1 MDVKEIKK
9 ELRKEL
15 SFLGSE
21 SKLTAEIIRDRINKI
36 FDFWNSEK
44 GRVIDAAE
52 KEKVIRELC
61 DEFLG

>member
-21 SKLTAEIIRDRINKI
+21 SKLTPEVLRDRINKI
-36 FDFWNSEK
+36 FDYWKEEK
-44 GRVIDAAE
+44 NLIIDAAA
-52 KEKVIRELC
+52 KENVIR
-61 DEFLG
+61 